1 MRQQILSCIFQTNK
15 QIKISFSLVDFQTTV
30 KPSNTSRLEKPI
42 GYRLMCRFWIYDV
55 FYHPA
60 VRRGKNILKLGCI
73 YNNFFVIRL
82 KWYYESKRVK
92 SFVDELIEDDLILRE
107 YIGDGCVHSAML
119 EIDSQAN
126 VQQVIYISYGHNFHL
141 MPSGHWQMN
150 FCSIYTFYEDI
161 NKSCQ
166 QSTVLKGVQGILTR
180 IKMS

>member
-82 KWYYESKRVK
+82 KWYYESKQVQN
-92 SFVDELIEDDLILRE
+92 FVHELIEDDLILRE

-126 VQQVIYISYGHNFHL
+126 VQQVIYIS
-141 MPSGHWQMN
+141 
-150 FCSIYTFYEDI
+150 
-161 NKSCQ
+161 
-166 QSTVLKGVQGILTR
+166 
-180 IKMS
+180 